1 MTGHMTNIVE
11 AMGPRL
17 VVTLLLVHFFMGK
30 DVTGDMV
37 SMKIVDEP
45 SSYGLSNSFGGLY
58 QSPEEKLQM
67 RVHPANFSGPAHLKR
82 LMGKCFS
89 LVDSSYKYEFCPF
102 SNVTQHEQSL
112 RWNPYSGVLGVYQE
126 WEIENNKFTAM
137 IMREG
142 DACGDIFRSVKVF
155 FKCSNHSQVTTV
167 SEPHT
172 CQYHMD
178 FLTPLV
184 CHNHSMLVYPTLA
197 QELREEWDR
206 VEGELVREEIT
217 QQGYK
222 KKLRKIFEDAGY
234 YLSKE
239 KQKILTETAE
249 IKKVETFKPIEEPK
263 GEFSSIQKC
272 TEEVAKLR
280 EELDQLKEGLL
291 VRGIKEFELK
301 NNVGG
306 SRLPALKLKSP
317 IPDVQNDTAVQN
329 RTDESK

>member
-1 MTGHMTNIVE
+1 
-11 AMGPRL
+11 MGLRF
-17 VVTLLLVHFFMGK
+17 VVTLIFILSFVKK
-30 DVTGDMV
+30 DVFGNMV

-58 QSPEEKLQM
+58 QSQEDKLQM

-82 LMGKCFS
+82 LVGKCFS
-89 LVDSSYKYEFCPF
+89 LVDNSYKYEFCPF
-102 SNVTQHEQSL
+102 YNVTQHEQSL
-112 RWNPYSGVLGVYQE
+112 RWNPYSGVLGGYQE
-126 WEIENNKFTAM
+126 WEIENNTFHAM
-137 IMREG
+137 VMREG
-142 DACGDIFRSVKVF
+142 DACGEIFRSVKVF
-155 FKCSNHSQVTTV
+155 FRCSNHSHVTKV

-197 QELREEWDR
+197 RELQGEWDR

-239 KQKILTETAE
+239 KHKILSKVPE
-249 IKKVETFKPIEEPK
+249 IKKEEPAKPVEEPK
-263 GEFSSIQKC
+263 GEFSSMQKC
-272 TEEVAKLR
+272 TEEVTKLR
-280 EELDQLKEGLL
+280 EELAQLKEGLL
-291 VRGIKEFELK
+291 VRGIKEFELS
-301 NNVGG
+301 NNKG
-306 SRLPALKLKSP
+306 SRLPALRVNSP
-317 IPDVQNDTAVQN
+317 IQDHQNVTTIRN
-329 RTDESK
+329 GTEENKHESL